1 MWGADIIES
10 NTFGANRMKLGNFGL
25 QDEGANFNAA
35 GVALARNAAREDV
48 IVAGAMGSFRLLR
61 APEGEIE
68 RDFAIGVFRE
78 QTEALLEPGSIDIFM
93 PETFS
98 SLAELRLAVQAI
110 RLVTTISVVAQ
121 VTVQCLTL
129 SRHL

>member
-1 MWGADIIES
+1 MGP
-10 NTFGANRMKLGNFGL
+10 LG
-25 QDEGANFNAA
+25 
-35 GVALARNAAREDV
+35 
-48 IVAGAMGSFRLLR
+48 LLR

-68 RDFAIGVFRE
+68 RDFAIDVFRE
-78 QTEALLEPGSIDIFM
+78 QAEALLDLGSIDIFM
-93 PETFS
+93 LETFS

-110 RLVTTISVVAQ
+110 RLVTTIAVVAQ

>member
-1 MWGADIIES
+1 
-10 NTFGANRMKLGNFGL
+10 MKLGNFGL
-25 QDEGANFNAA
+25 QDEVANFNTA
-35 GVALARNAAREDV
+35 GVALARNAAREGV
-48 IVAGAMGSFRLLR
+48 FVAGAMGPLGLLR

-78 QTEALLEPGSIDIFM
+78 QAEALLEPGSIDILM
-93 PETFS
+93 LETFS

-110 RLVTTISVVAQ
+110 RLVTTIAVVAQ

>member
-1 MWGADIIES
+1 M
-10 NTFGANRMKLGNFGL
+10 
-25 QDEGANFNAA
+25 Q
-35 GVALARNAAREDV
+35 RERAFLWPVPWDRSV
-48 IVAGAMGSFRLLR
+48 LLR

-68 RDFAIGVFRE
+68 RDFAIGICRE
-78 QTEALLEPGSIDIFM
+78 QAEALLEPGNIDIFM

-110 RLVTTISVVAQ
+110 RLVTTIPVVAQ